1 VRDKRT
7 IAEDR
12 DRLLGVRAAVPAL
25 LDLFAADGIHVTWA
39 VVGLLLAETKR
50 ELLARLPPAV
60 PYARPALSPYA
71 ALIDVGDSE
80 RDDPFHFAGSLV
92 RRIAATPEQEIG
104 THTFSHYYCL
114 EPGQTPTHFG
124 SDVAAALA
132 ITREKV
138 GLVPRS
144 IVFPRNQVSAPHVAV
159 CGELGFRAYR
169 GNPDAWAYRPRP
181 DDAERVP
188 RRAVRLLDAYLPL
201 VSAPPAPTAAA
212 APPVNVAATRYLRP
226 YVPALRAG
234 EPLRERRLARELTRA
249 ADDQRIFHLWW
260 HPDDFGLHLGEN
272 LAVLRRFLDRF
283 RTLREQAGMETL
295 TMGEA
300 ADRLLE
306 SRKGR
311 TSRAASSSA

>member
-1 VRDKRT
+1 VRDKCT

-25 LDLFAADGIHVTWA
+25 LDLFTSDGIHATWA

-80 RDDPFHFAGSLV
+80 RDDPFHFAASLV
-92 RRIAATPEQEIG
+92 RRVAATPAQEIG

-114 EPGQTPTHFG
+114 EPGQTPAHFRA
-124 SDVAAALA
+124 DVAAALA
-132 ITREKV
+132 ITREKL

-169 GNPDAWAYRPRP
+169 ANPDAWAYRPRP
-181 DDAERVP
+181 DDTERIQ
-188 RRAVRLLDAYLPL
+188 RRAIRLLDAYLPL
-201 VSAPPAPTAAA
+201 VTAQPAPTAADR
-212 APPVNVAATRYLRP
+212 PPANVAASRYLRP
-226 YVPALRAG
+226 YVPTLRAAEG
-234 EPLRERRLARELTRA
+234 LRERRLARELARA
-249 ADDQRIFHLWW
+249 ARERRIFHLWW
-260 HPDDFGLHLGEN
+260 HPDDFGLHLAEN
-272 LAVLRRFLDRF
+272 LAVLRRFLDRY
-283 RTLREQAGMETL
+283 RTLREQTGMETL

-300 ADRLLE
+300 ADRLLA
-306 SRKGR
+306 RR
-311 TSRAASSSA
+311 TKQAASSRGA